1 MNSRTIYFL
10 PLLFVVLSNLLFAPG
25 WQSGPFATMLESKA
39 GMRIVPA
46 TLANTDGPTAVL
58 KGKAVAMPNTSGMND
73 KTETPVGL
81 TRLETEPIGD
91 ANTPVAKAT
100 SRPRCDIGVCSSTY
114 RSFRESDCT
123 YQPSGG
129 PRRLCMKGVV
139 PTDPSGAPD
148 AAAITTNAD
157 ADPRPNHL
165 IQHRGE
171 YRRPRTI
178 KLFGLT
184 LPAIR

>member
-1 MNSRTIYFL
+1 MNSRAIYFL
-10 PLLFVVLSNLLFAPG
+10 PLLFVVLSNLLVAPG
-25 WQSGPFATMLESKA
+25 WQSGPFATISESKV
-39 GMRIVPA
+39 GMHIIPA
-46 TLANTDGPTAVL
+46 TLANTDEPTAVL
-58 KGKAVAMPNTSGMND
+58 NGKTVAMPNPSGMND
-73 KTETPVGL
+73 KTETPVAL
-81 TRLETEPIGD
+81 TRLETEPIDD
-91 ANTPVAKAT
+91 ANSSVAHAM
-100 SRPRCDIGVCSSTY
+100 SPPRCDIRACSSTY

-148 AAAITTNAD
+148 AAAITNAD
-157 ADPRPNHL
+157 PHPQPNRV
-165 IQHRGE
+165 IQHRGQ
-171 YRRPRTI
+171 YRRLRVI